1 MIISTIDRCF
11 HTAIR
16 IAARSIL
23 IKKGPMTGTDLVR
36 RMGLDPKR
44 HKGTI
49 HAVLVDL
56 ETRGQLAATRNQKT
70 GKRDLWFSM
79 PSKRRKRDLIAAAVV

>member
-1 MIISTIDRCF
+1 MIITAIDRCF
-11 HTAIR
+11 HTATR

-23 IKKGPMTGTDLVR
+23 IRKGPMTGSELVR

-56 ETRGQLAATRNQKT
+56 ETRGQLAATRNPRT
-70 GKRDLWFSM
+70 GKRNLWFSVA
-79 PSKRRKRDLIAAAVV
+79 PTRRKRDLIAAALV